1 MFPSVPPPVAA
12 ALPAGLPLRIRL
24 AVAAA
29 VAGLAWW
36 QFGTGPRRR
45 PAAAWGAAFAA
56 AGLAVG
62 GDAASA
68 ILLSRGA
75 LPWLPTVAVGAALAV
90 VVARGAW
97 RGRPVTGRRRRL
109 LAAAAVL
116 MLVGPPLSL
125 AGEWRALRRRVM
137 FLLHDLV
144 PYRPYEEYWALVAD
158 PVRSLAVAAA
168 CGCLAAAAWRRDVD
182 EVGDDPA
189 TPAGGAAVTYAAELA
204 TYLACH
210 LPTFAGGAALLTA
223 AARRWRDR
231 RAAAV
236 LLAVAGVAVVAG
248 VAPHAPVPLDAPP
261 GMLLAAPLG
270 SVAVSDSE
278 LEPLL
283 LAVGVYPGA
292 APEWV
297 RWLCFALAAACGSF
311 AALPGPRDA
320 PVAGPAGA
328 PTAKGS
334 A

>member
-1 MFPSVPPPVAA
+1 M
-12 ALPAGLPLRIRL
+12 
-24 AVAAA
+24 
-29 VAGLAWW
+29 
-36 QFGTGPRRR
+36 
-45 PAAAWGAAFAA
+45 
-56 AGLAVG
+56 
-62 GDAASA
+62 
-68 ILLSRGA
+68 
-75 LPWLPTVAVGAALAV
+75 
-90 VVARGAW
+90 
-97 RGRPVTGRRRRL
+97 
-109 LAAAAVL
+109 
-116 MLVGPPLSL
+116 
-125 AGEWRALRRRVM
+125 
-137 FLLHDLV
+137 
-144 PYRPYEEYWALVAD
+144 
-158 PVRSLAVAAA
+158 
-168 CGCLAAAAWRRDVD
+168 
-182 EVGDDPA
+182 
-189 TPAGGAAVTYAAELA
+189 TYAAEFA

-210 LPTFAGGAALLTA
+210 APAFAGGAALLTA

-231 RAAAV
+231 RAAAA

-261 GMLLAAPLG
+261 RMLLAAPLG